1 MKNFPMGH
9 NGQMA
14 NLMKQAEAMQKQM
27 EQTKAELAETAVEAT
42 VGGGMVTASMSGAYE
57 LLDLHIKP
65 EAIDPDD
72 VETTED
78 LVIAVI
84 NECLRQVTELR
95 SEKLPL

>member
-1 MKNFPMGH
+1 
-9 NGQMA
+9 
-14 NLMKQAEAMQKQM
+14 
-27 EQTKAELAETAVEAT
+27 
-42 VGGGMVTASMSGAYE
+42 MVTASMSGAYE

-65 EAIDPDD
+65 EAVDPDD

-95 SEKLPL
+95 NEKLPL

>member
-1 MKNFPMGH
+1 MAN

-14 NLMKQAEAMQKQM
+14 GLMKQAEAMKKQL

-42 VGGGMVTASMSGAYE
+42 VGGGRVTASMSGAYE
-57 LLDLHIKP
+57 LLDMHNKP

-95 SEKLPL
+95 NDKLPL